1 MIGLTLRTMRADAL
15 RLLLSAL
22 AVVLG
27 VAFVAGTLI
36 LTDGMKRGAYD
47 RAGVFDRHTD
57 VAVYAGRDPIPPAL
71 VDRVRAVDGVRAAAG
86 ELAGTAGVVGPDGRP
101 VLGYAVVAA
110 IPTEA
115 ALQSYDVV
123 AGRLPQRPG
132 EVVLDA
138 PTVAEEGFTLG
149 GPVRVGG
156 SGGAARPYTLVGT
169 VDVAGTSRDVG
180 GPFIGLAGP
189 DALAVTRQ
197 EGYGR
202 IMVAA
207 APGVPAAELAGRV
220 AAVTQAVSSSSA
232 NAGGGV
238 TVKDR
243 RAILDAAVDDAV
255 RDLRQFNLLL
265 LTFAAVAV
273 VVAGFVIANTFAIV
287 LAQRTRRTA
296 LLRLVGATRGQVLR
310 ATLLEA
316 AITGLAASALG
327 VAAGAALAVGLDAL
341 LSALDVPMA
350 GGGIVVTAQTVLAC
364 LLLGTAL
371 TVGSAAVPAWRGTRV
386 APVAALTDAA
396 VQPTRGAGRVRLAL
410 GALVLAAGV
419 AALASAGAVG
429 QVPLVAAGGVL
440 AFFGI
445 VLFGPALVP
454 ALVRLLGIPAR
465 RLFGATAGLAV
476 ANAVRNPR
484 RIAATATA
492 LVIGI
497 GLVSAFVV
505 GAGSVKA
512 GIERAV
518 DQRIGVDFL
527 VVGVGGDLPGPLVDE
542 LAACGE
548 LGVVHEQRSRI
559 SDGIELR
566 AAHPAL
572 VGRTLTAVDAGDA
585 DRLGPGR
592 VLVHR
597 ELARARGWAVGDT
610 VTLAGRPFTVAAVV
624 ADDGPALAGSPVP
637 AGHVVDVFDADF
649 ARLFPAERG
658 FLAEVDPAAGVSAER
673 ARAAVE
679 SVVARYPTANVMD
692 QAAYKKS
699 LTGTVDMALAFVVA
713 LLGLAVVIALVGVAN
728 TLSLSVVERTRE
740 NAVLRAV
747 GLTRGRMRAML
758 AVEAVLTALVGAV
771 LGVGLGT
778 GVSAGAMAVV
788 ARLSGEFTLVLPWGR
803 LGLIL
808 AVAVLAAL
816 AASVL
821 PARRAL
827 ARPIVSSL
835 GD

>member
-1 MIGLTLRTMRADAL
+1 MTGLTLRTMRADAL

-36 LTDGMKRGAYD
+36 LTDGMKRRAYES
-47 RAGVFDRHTD
+47 AGVFDRHTD

-71 VDRVRAVDGVRAAAG
+71 VERVRAVDGVRAAAG
-86 ELAGTAGVVGPDGRP
+86 ELTGSAGVVGSDGRP
-101 VLGYAVVAA
+101 VLGYAVAAA

-132 EVVLDA
+132 EVVLDT
-138 PTVAEEGFTLG
+138 PTAAEEGFTLG

-156 SGGAARPYTLVGT
+156 SGGAARAYTLVGT
-169 VDVAGTSRDVG
+169 VDVAGTARDVG

-197 EGYGR
+197 GGYGR

-207 APGVPAAELAGRV
+207 APGVSAAELAGRV
-220 AAVTQAVSSSSA
+220 AAV
-232 NAGGGV
+232 AGGGV

-243 RAILDAAVDDAV
+243 QAVLDAAVDDAV

-316 AITGLAASALG
+316 AATGLAASALG
-327 VAAGAALAVGLDAL
+327 VAVGAGVAVGLDAL
-341 LSALDVPMA
+341 LSAFDVPMA
-350 GGGIVVTAQTVLAC
+350 GGGITVTAPTVLVC
-364 LLLGTAL
+364 LLLGTVL
-371 TVGSAAVPAWRGTRV
+371 TVASAAVPAWRGTRV

-396 VQPTRGAGRVRLAL
+396 VQPTRRAGRVRLAA

-419 AALASAGAVG
+419 AALGSAGAVG
-429 QVPLVAAGGVL
+429 QLPLVAAGGML

-445 VLFGPALVP
+445 VLFGPVLVP
-454 ALVRLLGIPAR
+454 ALVRLLGVPAR

-505 GAGSVKA
+505 GAGSAKA
-512 GIERAV
+512 SIERAV
-518 DQRIGVDFL
+518 DRQIGVDFV
-527 VVGVGGDLPGPLVDE
+527 VVGVGGSLPGPLVDE
-542 LAACGE
+542 LAARPE
-548 LGVVHEQRSRI
+548 LGVVHELRGRV
-559 SDGIELR
+559 SDGVELR
-566 AAHPAL
+566 TAHPAL

-585 DRLGPGR
+585 GRLGPGR

-597 ELARARGWAVGDT
+597 ELARARGWSVGDT
-610 VTLAGRPFTVAAVV
+610 VTLAGQPFTVAAVV
-624 ADDGPALAGSPVP
+624 AADGSALAGGPVP
-637 AGHVVDVFDADF
+637 AGHVVDVVDADF
-649 ARLFPAERG
+649 SRLFPAERG
-658 FLAEVDPAAGVSAER
+658 HLAEIDPAAGVSAER

-679 SVVARYPTANVMD
+679 SVVARYPTANLVD
-692 QAAYKKS
+692 QATYKES
-699 LTGTVDMALAFVVA
+699 LTGTIDMVLAFVVA

-758 AVEAVLTALVGAV
+758 AVEAALMALVGAV
-771 LGVGLGT
+771 LGVGLGI
-778 GVSAGAMAVV
+778 GVGAGAMAVV
-788 ARLSGEFTLVLPWGR
+788 TRLSGEFTLVLPWGR
-803 LGLIL
+803 LGLII

-827 ARPIVSSL
+827 ARPIVASL

>member
-1 MIGLTLRTMRADAL
+1 MIRLTLRTMRADAL

-36 LTDGMKRGAYD
+36 FTDGMKQGAYD

-57 VAVYAGRDPIPPAL
+57 LAVYADRDPIPPAL
-71 VDRVRAVDGVRAAAG
+71 VEKVRAVDGVRAAAG
-86 ELAGTAGVVGPDGRP
+86 ELTGTAGVVGSDGRP
-101 VLGYAVVAA
+101 VLGFAVLAA
-110 IPTEA
+110 IPAEA

-132 EVVLDA
+132 ELVLDA

-149 GPVRVGG
+149 GPVGVGG
-156 SGGAARPYTLVGT
+156 SGGSARPYTLVGT

-180 GPFIGLAGP
+180 GPFIGLAGS
-189 DALAVTRQ
+189 DALAVTAMQ
-197 EGYGR
+197 GYGR

-207 APGVPAAELAGRV
+207 EPGVPAAELVDRV
-220 AAVTQAVSSSSA
+220 AAVT
-232 NAGGGV
+232 GPGV
-238 TVKDR
+238 TVRDR
-243 RAILDAAVDDAV
+243 QEILDVAVDDAV
-255 RDLRQFNLLL
+255 HDLEQFNLGL

-296 LLRLVGATRGQVLR
+296 LLRLVGATRGQVFR

-316 AITGLAASALG
+316 AVTGVAASALG
-327 VAAGAALAVGLDAL
+327 VAAGTGLAVGMDAL
-341 LSALDVPMA
+341 MSAFDVPVS
-350 GGGIVVTAQTVLAC
+350 GGGLAVTAQAVLTC

-371 TVGSAAVPAWRGTRV
+371 TVGAAAVPAWQGTRV

-396 VQPTRGAGRVRLAL
+396 VQTTRRAGRVRLAA
-410 GALVLAAGV
+410 GALVFGAGV
-419 AALASAGAVG
+419 AALVAAGMVG
-429 QVPLVAAGGVL
+429 QVPLVAAGGVFT
-440 AFFGI
+440 FFGI
-445 VLFGPALVP
+445 VLFGPVLVP
-454 ALVRLLGIPAR
+454 ALVRVLGVPAR
-465 RLFGATAGLAV
+465 LLLGATAGLAV

-505 GAGSVKA
+505 GARSVKT

-518 DQRIGVDFL
+518 DQQIGVDFL
-527 VVGVGGDLPGPLVDE
+527 VTGIGGDLPSTLAGE
-542 LAACGE
+542 LAARSE
-548 LGVVHEQRSRI
+548 LGVVHEQRSRVTG
-559 SDGIELR
+559 GIELR

-572 VGRTLTAVDAGDA
+572 VGRTLSAVDAGDVG
-585 DRLGPGR
+585 RLGPGR

-597 ELARARGWAVGDT
+597 ELARAKGWAVGDT

-624 ADDGPALAGSPVP
+624 DADGPALAGSPVP
-637 AGHVVDVFDADF
+637 VGHVVDVADADF

-658 FLAEVDPAAGVSAER
+658 YLVEIEPASGVSAER
-673 ARAAVE
+673 AREAVE
-679 SVVARYPTANVMD
+679 SVVTRYPTVNLMD
-692 QAAYKKS
+692 QAAYKKM
-699 LTGTVDMALAFVVA
+699 LTGTIDMLLAFVTA

-758 AVEAVLTALVGAV
+758 AVEAVLMALVGAV
-771 LGVGLGT
+771 LGVLLGT
-778 GVSAGAMAVV
+778 GVSAGAMAVF
-788 ARLSGEFTLVLPWGR
+788 ARVGGDFTLVLPWGQ

-827 ARPIVSSL
+827 ARPVVESL
-835 GD
+835 GAE

>member
-1 MIGLTLRTMRADAL
+1 MTGLTLRTMRADAL

-36 LTDGMKRGAYD
+36 LTDGMKRGAYE

-57 VAVYAGRDPIPPAL
+57 VAVNAGEDPIPPAL
-71 VDRVRAVDGVRAAAG
+71 VERVRAVDGVRAAAG
-86 ELAGTAGVVGPDGRP
+86 ELTGTAGVVGSDGRP

-123 AGRLPQRPG
+123 AGRLPQRTG

-138 PTVAEEGFTLG
+138 PTVAEEGFVLG

-156 SGGAARPYTLVGT
+156 SGGAARAYTLVGT
-169 VDVAGTSRDVG
+169 VDVAGTARDVG

-189 DALAVTRQ
+189 DALAVTQQ

-207 APGVPAAELAGRV
+207 APGVPAAELTGRV
-220 AAVTQAVSSSSA
+220 AAV
-232 NAGGGV
+232 AGGGV
-238 TVKDR
+238 TVQDR
-243 RAILDAAVDDAV
+243 QAVLDAAVDDAV

-316 AITGLAASALG
+316 AVTGLAASALG
-327 VAAGAALAVGLDAL
+327 VAVGAGVAVGLDAL
-341 LSALDVPMA
+341 LAAFDVPMA
-350 GGGIVVTAQTVLAC
+350 GAGIAVTASTVLVC
-364 LLLGTAL
+364 LLLGTVL
-371 TVGSAAVPAWRGTRV
+371 TVASAAVPAWRGSRV

-396 VQPTRGAGRVRLAL
+396 VHATRGAGRVRLAV
-410 GALVLAAGV
+410 GALVLAAGA
-419 AALASAGAVG
+419 AALGSAGVVG
-429 QVPLVAAGGVL
+429 QLPLVAAGGVL

-445 VLFGPALVP
+445 VLFGPVLVP
-454 ALVRLLGIPAR
+454 ALVRLLGVPAR

-505 GAGSVKA
+505 GAGSAKA
-512 GIERAV
+512 SIERVV
-518 DQRIGVDFL
+518 DREIGVDVV
-527 VVGVGGDLPGPLVDE
+527 VVGVGGSLPGPLVDE
-542 LAACGE
+542 LAARPE
-548 LGVVHEQRSRI
+548 LGVVHELRGRV
-559 SDGIELR
+559 SDGVELR
-566 AAHPAL
+566 TAHPAL

-585 DRLGPGR
+585 GRLGPGR

-597 ELARARGWAVGDT
+597 ELARARGWSVGDT
-610 VTLAGRPFTVAAVV
+610 VTLAGRSFTVAAVV
-624 ADDGPALAGSPVP
+624 AAGPAPAGGSVP
-637 AGHVVDVFDADF
+637 AGHVVDVVDADF
-649 ARLFPAERG
+649 SRLFPAVRG
-658 FLAEVDPAAGVSAER
+658 HLAEIDPAAGVSAER
-673 ARAAVE
+673 AREVVE
-679 SVVARYPTANVMD
+679 SVVARYPTANLVD
-692 QAAYKKS
+692 QATYKKS
-699 LTGTVDMALAFVVA
+699 LTGTIDMVLAFVVA

-778 GVSAGAMAVV
+778 GVGAGAMAVV
-788 ARLSGEFTLVLPWGR
+788 TRLSGEFTLVLPWGR
-803 LGLIL
+803 LGLVL
-808 AVAVLAAL
+808 LVAVLAAS

-827 ARPIVSSL
+827 ARPIVASL

>member
-57 VAVYAGRDPIPPAL
+57 LAVYAGRNPIPPAL
-71 VDRVRAVDGVRAAAG
+71 VERVRAVDGVSAAAG
-86 ELAGTAGVVGPDGRP
+86 ELTGTAGVVGSDGRP
-101 VLGYAVVAA
+101 VLGYAVVVA

-149 GPVRVGG
+149 GPVSVGG
-156 SGGAARPYTLVGT
+156 SAAAARPYTLVGT

-189 DALAVTRQ
+189 DALAVSQQ

-207 APGVPAAELAGRV
+207 VPGVPAAELAERV
-220 AAVTQAVSSSSA
+220 AAV
-232 NAGGGV
+232 AGGGV
-238 TVKDR
+238 TVKGR
-243 RAILDAAVDDAV
+243 QAILDAAVDDAV

-316 AITGLAASALG
+316 AVTGLAASALG
-327 VAAGAALAVGLDAL
+327 VAAGAGLAVGLDAL
-341 LSALDVPMA
+341 MSAFDVPMS
-350 GGGIVVTAQTVLAC
+350 GGGIAVTAPTVLSC

-371 TVGSAAVPAWRGTRV
+371 TVGSAAVPAWRGTGV

-396 VQPTRGAGRVRLAL
+396 VQPTRRAGRVRLAM
-410 GALVLAAGV
+410 GGLVLAAGV

-445 VLFGPALVP
+445 VLLGPVLVP
-454 ALVRLLGIPAR
+454 ALVLVLGVPAR

-484 RIAATATA
+484 RIAATSTA

-518 DQRIGVDFL
+518 DQQIGVDFL
-527 VVGVGGDLPGPLVDE
+527 VVGVGGNLPRPLVDE
-542 LAACGE
+542 LAARGE

-572 VGRTLTAVDAGDA
+572 VGRTLTAVDTGDA
-585 DRLGPGR
+585 GRLGPGR

-597 ELARARGWAVGDT
+597 ELARARGWAVGDS

-624 ADDGPALAGSPVP
+624 ADDGPALAGSTVP
-637 AGHVVDVFDADF
+637 AGHVVDVADADF
-649 ARLFPAERG
+649 ARLFPTERG
-658 FLAEVDPAAGVSAER
+658 FLAEVDPAAGVPAER
-673 ARAAVE
+673 AREAVE
-679 SVVARYPTANVMD
+679 SVVARYPTVNLMD

-699 LTGTVDMALAFVVA
+699 LTGTVDLLLAFVVA

-758 AVEAVLTALVGAV
+758 AVEAVLMALVGAV

-827 ARPIVSSL
+827 ARPIVESL
-835 GD
+835 GAE